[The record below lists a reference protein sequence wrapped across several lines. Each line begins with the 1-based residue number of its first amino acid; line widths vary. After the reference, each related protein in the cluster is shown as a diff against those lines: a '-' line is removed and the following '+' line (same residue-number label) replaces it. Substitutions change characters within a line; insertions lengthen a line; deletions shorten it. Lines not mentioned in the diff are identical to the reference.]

1 MPVHQR
7 NPQKGSGDQASRI
20 ADQPNLHSSRLPYL
34 SLRSWFSGA
43 SIQCMELPH
52 AQTRIPA
59 RVHPVHRAP
68 RYGGSKVILLLFLVL
83 ASLNLPGCKSFF
95 RPEIPTGV
103 ERRVLSDGSLELVV
117 TGQASKLALEKDSV
131 AMKQTTS
138 REAARLLLE
147 VELQSGNYPGH
158 KERFEIQSVEFLY
171 DFEYCIIKG
180 KYKKK

>member
-7 NPQKGSGDQASRI
+7 KPHKNSGIEISRI
-20 ADQPNLHSSRLPYL
+20 LDHRNQPNRHPSRLPFL
-34 SLRSWFSGA
+34 ALRS
-43 SIQCMELPH
+43 
-52 AQTRIPA
+52 
-59 RVHPVHRAP
+59 
-68 RYGGSKVILLLFLVL
+68 FLVFL
-83 ASLNLPGCKSFF
+83 AIASVNLAGCKSFF

-103 ERRVLSDGSLELVV
+103 ERRVLTDGSLELVV
-117 TGQASKLALEKDSV
+117 TGQASKLALAKDSV

-147 VELQSGNYPGH
+147 AELQSGNYPGH